1 AGTLGRYSRLV
12 KGPGLSRA
20 IANILTELRL
30 ELLTPDNLDG
40 ANADLK
46 PILQAY
52 ETELQDHLFT
62 DWPGV
67 LAIAAAAARDR
78 VDELSFLRLP
88 TLLLDMPVTSQAE
101 LSLVEALCA
110 RAPDCLI
117 TIPSADSV
125 TLERVRSSL
134 GTEIVNLER
143 ALGDMAITNGSL
155 SR

>member
-1 AGTLGRYSRLV
+1 
-12 KGPGLSRA
+12 
-20 IANILTELRL
+20 
-30 ELLTPDNLDG
+30 
-40 ANADLK
+40 
-46 PILQAY
+46 
-52 ETELQDHLFT
+52 LFT

-155 SR
+155 SRLQYHLFNSTSAPAAMPKDDEIVIFSAPGESRECVEIVRRVLALARQGTRFDRIAVLL